1 MTDQTHSVPDHDDIA
16 RIFGE
21 VIRELRR
28 KRGLSQEGFGFEC
41 ELHRTYISLLERG
54 KRIPSLT
61 TIIQL
66 ATALNVLPSEI
77 VRQVRVPDGVE
88 EGSPPNLNNRI

>member
-1 MTDQTHSVPDHDDIA
+1 MTQTNDMPHHSDIA

-28 KRGLSQEGFGFEC
+28 KRGLSQEEFGFEC

-66 ATALNVLPSEI
+66 ASALRIPPSEI
-77 VRQVRVPDGVE
+77 VRQVEVRLDWSGE
-88 EGSPPNLNNRI
+88 KNAD

>member
-1 MTDQTHSVPDHDDIA
+1 MTEQTQNLPDRSNIA

-21 VIRELRR
+21 VLQELRT
-28 KRGLSQEGFGFEC
+28 KRGLSQEDFGFEC

-66 ATALNVLPSEI
+66 AMALRVPPSEI
-77 VRQVRVPDGVE
+77 VRSVE
-88 EGSPPNLNNRI
+88 CRLSGGIENEMIDNG

>member
-1 MTDQTHSVPDHDDIA
+1 MTEQLQNLTDRFEIA

-21 VIRELRR
+21 VLQELRHR
-28 KRGLSQEGFGFEC
+28 RGLSQEEFGFEC

-66 ATALNVLPSEI
+66 ATVLNVSPSEI
-77 VRQVRVPDGVE
+77 VRRVESRLGWPVKE
-88 EGSPPNLNNRI
+88 NLD

>member
-1 MTDQTHSVPDHDDIA
+1 MTEEIQTLPNRANIA
-16 RIFGE
+16 IIFGE
-21 VIRELRR
+21 VLQELRTT
-28 KRGLSQEGFGFEC
+28 RGLSQEEFGFEC

-66 ATALNVLPSEI
+66 AGALSVPPSEI
-77 VRQVRVPDGVE
+77 VRRVESRLNARMDKDRPE
-88 EGSPPNLNNRI
+88 EE

>member
-1 MTDQTHSVPDHDDIA
+1 MTHQLQNLRDRFEIA

-21 VIRELRR
+21 VLQELRR
-28 KRGLSQEGFGFEC
+28 ERGLSQEQFGFEC

-66 ATALNVLPSEI
+66 AIALKVPPSEI
-77 VRQVRVPDGVE
+77 VQRVE
-88 EGSPPNLNNRI
+88 SRIGWPAH

>member
-1 MTDQTHSVPDHDDIA
+1 MTIQTNRLPDHSDIA

-28 KRGLSQEGFGFEC
+28 KRGLSQEEFGFEC

-66 ATALNVLPSEI
+66 ATALKVLPSEI
-77 VRQVRVPDGVE
+77 VRRVESRLG
-88 EGSPPNLNNRI
+88 

>member
-1 MTDQTHSVPDHDDIA
+1 MTIQTNSLPDHSDIA

-28 KRGLSQEGFGFEC
+28 NRGLSQEQFGFEC

-66 ATALNVLPSEI
+66 AIALKVPPSEI
-77 VRQVRVPDGVE
+77 VRRVQSRLGW
-88 EGSPPNLNNRI
+88 PPERVLD

>member
-1 MTDQTHSVPDHDDIA
+1 MTSQIQHPSDRFNIA
-16 RIFGE
+16 KIFGE
-21 VIRELRR
+21 VLQELRR
-28 KRGLSQEGFGFEC
+28 NRGLSQEEFGFEC

-66 ATALNVLPSEI
+66 ASALKVPPSEI
-77 VRQVRVPDGVE
+77 VRQVESRMKAEIGENGPV
-88 EGSPPNLNNRI
+88 SK